1 MFIVGIVVA
10 WVIPSIAQSIGFELT
25 NHFLGRAMHINTSMM
40 QIIGMM
46 ILVVGIVLV
55 LILKIIQRQKQPV

>member
-25 NHFLGRAMHINTSMM
+25 NHFLGRAMYINTSMM

>member
-1 MFIVGIVVA
+1 MDHS
-10 WVIPSIAQSIGFELT
+10 SIAQSIGFELT
-25 NHFLGRAMHINTSMM
+25 NHFLGRAMYINTSMM

-55 LILKIIQRQKQPV
+55 LILKIIQSQNQSV

>member
-1 MFIVGIVVA
+1 MGIVVA

-25 NHFLGRAMHINTSMM
+25 NHFLGRAMYINTGMM
-40 QIIGMM
+40 QIIGM
-46 ILVVGIVLV
+46 IVLVIVIVLV